1 MYDPFMPYFVKS
13 FIYVKEDTSN
23 FVVVAKA
30 RIYLMCNSSELINTG
45 ITMLKTNLIL

>member
-13 FIYVKEDTSN
+13 FIYVEEDTSN

-30 RIYLMCNSSELINTG
+30 RIYLMCNSSGLVNTG
-45 ITMLKTNLIL
+45 ITMLKTKLIL